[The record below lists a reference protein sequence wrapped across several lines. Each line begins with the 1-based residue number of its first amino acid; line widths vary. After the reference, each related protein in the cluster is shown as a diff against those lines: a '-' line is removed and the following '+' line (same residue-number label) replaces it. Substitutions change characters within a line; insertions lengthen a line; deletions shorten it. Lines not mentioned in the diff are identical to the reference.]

1 LKLLST
7 LLSSVSGI
15 PGGLFSPSLSVG
27 AAFGSLIHV
36 ILPEADP
43 QTLALLAMVGYF
55 AGVVQSPLT
64 AFVIVLEMTSDRA
77 MVMPLMATA
86 LLASGAARLVCPEPL
101 YHALSYNYDSPRSR
115 GAS

>member
-1 LKLLST
+1 

-27 AAFGSLIHV
+27 AAFASLIQE
-36 ILPEADP
+36 ILPGADP

-64 AFVIVLEMTSDRA
+64 ASVIVLEMTSDRGMA
-77 MVMPLMATA
+77 MPLLATA
-86 LLASGAARLVCPEPL
+86 LLAAGASRLICPEPL
-101 YHALSYNYDSPRSR
+101 YHALSYGYDARPPR